1 VGAVAAQR
9 MGAGAALV
17 LVGLVPVTSGL
28 ARGIPLPGLRLSE
41 VLTVGI
47 AVCLLLFA
55 DAKRDARWRLLDTAA
70 IVFVLAH
77 FSLSLIAAYA
87 DSRALSGEDL
97 NILVGPLQFYLYY
110 RALALT
116 LTTPRLRGLAL
127 VVLLGAS
134 IPVSI
139 SVLAQQVLPGVDA
152 ALHSLTGYVRD
163 ADTSTTLSRATGPF
177 AHFQVLSAYLTAMI
191 LIAVSTLLYGREIP
205 RSRPIAI
212 AALGLAIV
220 ALVQT
225 VTLTSMIGALVGS
238 LALVASH
245 PQRWRMLAA
254 VAATVTLLA
263 VAFAPL
269 LATRIDEQT
278 ATVTSNRASAR
289 NPLVPQSVAFRYDI
303 WTKDSLPAIREHL
316 LLGTGPTIP
325 DSVGWRSTES
335 MYITLLFR
343 GGVVLLAVWLAL
355 MAAFIHAGR
364 RRFDSPD
371 VAQRV
376 AGRALVTL
384 VAVLLVM
391 QLIQPYLTYG
401 GVSHVVWLLAA
412 MVVVNPDLYRAF
424 RAPSRHPAWLGGGT
438 RREVPA

>member
-1 VGAVAAQR
+1 
-9 MGAGAALV
+9 L
-17 LVGLVPVTSGL
+17 
-28 ARGIPLPGLRLSE
+28 
-41 VLTVGI
+41 LTVGI
-47 AVCLLLFA
+47 AIALLLFA

-70 IVFVLAH
+70 IAFVLAH
-77 FSLSLIAAYA
+77 FALSLIAAYA
-87 DSRALSGEDL
+87 DSRALSGDDL
-97 NILVGPLQFYLYY
+97 NVLVGPLQFYLYY

-116 LTTPRLRGLAL
+116 LTTPQLRGMAL
-127 VVLLGAS
+127 IVLLGAS

-139 SVLAQQVLPGVDA
+139 SVLAQQVLPGFDA
-152 ALHSLTGYVRD
+152 LLHSISGYVRD

-177 AHFQVLSAYLTAMI
+177 AHFQVLSAYLTAIVLMSV
-191 LIAVSTLLYGREIP
+191 ATLLYGREIP

-238 LALVASH
+238 LALVAGH
-245 PQRWRMLAA
+245 PRRWRMLAG
-254 VAATVTLLA
+254 VAAMVVGLS

-289 NPLVPQSVAFRYDI
+289 NPIVPQSVAFRYDI
-303 WTKDSLPAIREHL
+303 WTKESLPAIREHL

-325 DSVGWRSTES
+325 AGVGWRSTES

-343 GGVVLLAVWLAL
+343 GGVVLLVVWLAL
-355 MAAFIHAGR
+355 MAALLHAGS
-364 RRFDSPD
+364 RRFDSSD
-371 VAQRV
+371 VTQRV

-401 GVSHVVWLLAA
+401 GVSHVLWFLAA
-412 MVVVNPDLYRAF
+412 LVVVNPDLYRAF
-424 RAPSRHPAWLGGGT
+424 RAPTVRPAWLSSR
-438 RREVPA
+438 RREVRVS